1 MVNKREILQLL
12 KDHFSF
18 DYNSAKVSSD
28 GLVTVNGD
36 IQLLNLHY
44 TRFEKL
50 PVAFKAVT
58 ENLSLD
64 ENALVTLEG
73 CPPELGVSFDCSRNM
88 LKSLSGGPEIVGWN
102 YYCDHNQLVDLKG
115 APVQIPNNFNCIGN
129 PLKSLDGFPLK
140 VENAA
145 WLPYLPHLPLL
156 RTLAARHIFLEPADD
171 THTVEKGKVQTIL
184 NKYAGQGKRAMFD
197 CQKDLEDAGFED
209 HAKW

>member
-18 DYNSAKVSSD
+18 DYNSAKVSLD

-58 ENLSLD
+58 ENLTLD
-64 ENALVTLEG
+64 QNALVTLEG
-73 CPPELGVSFDCSRNM
+73 CPPEVGVSFDCSRNM

-129 PLKSLDGFPLK
+129 PLKSLDGFPLE

-145 WLPYLPHLPLL
+145 WIPYLPHLPLL
-156 RTLAARHIFLEPADD
+156 RTLAARHIFLELADD
-171 THTVEKGKVQTIL
+171 THRVEQGKVQTIL

>member
-58 ENLSLD
+58 ENLTLD

-73 CPPELGVSFDCSRNM
+73 CPPEVGVSFDCSRNM

-145 WLPYLPHLPLL
+145 WLPYLPHLPLSYSSK
-156 RTLAARHIFLEPADD
+156 HVNSQFM
-171 THTVEKGKVQTIL
+171 
-184 NKYAGQGKRAMFD
+184 YFS
-197 CQKDLEDAGFED
+197 CY
-209 HAKW
+209 

>member
-1 MVNKREILQLL
+1 MVNKREIWQSL
-12 KDHFSF
+12 KDHFDF
-18 DYNSAKVSSD
+18 DWDSAKVSLD
-28 GLVTVNGD
+28 GKVSIQGD

-58 ENLSLD
+58 ENLTLD

-73 CPPELGVSFDCSRNM
+73 CPNEVGMSFDCSRNR
-88 LKSLSGGPEIVGWN
+88 LKSLRGAPEIVGWN

-115 APVQIPNNFNCIGN
+115 APVYIRNNFNCIGN

-145 WLPYLPHLPLL
+145 WVPYLPQLPLL
-156 RTLAARHIFLEPADD
+156 RTLAATFIFLEPADD
-171 THTVEKGKVQTIL
+171 THTVEQGKVQTIL

-209 HAKW
+209 HARW